1 MSARLTRFT
10 TDQSGATAMEY
21 GLIAALIVLVIVGGM
36 TSTGTS
42 VGDMYRAAL
51 GFISGALAA

>member
-1 MSARLTRFT
+1 MSALLTRFA
-10 TDQSGATAMEY
+10 TDQRGAAAMEY

-42 VGDMYRAAL
+42 VGDLYQAAL

>member
-1 MSARLTRFT
+1 MIRLLARLTK
-10 TDQSGATAMEY
+10 DNSGATAMEY

-42 VGDMYRAAL
+42 VGDLYQAAL
-51 GFISGALAA
+51 GFISGALAG